1 MIPSPRL
8 SRASKVLVISVV
20 VALLGLGV
28 HPAYGGVNLSPDEV
42 EMLVLLNGE
51 RTSRG
56 LPALEVDPR
65 LMEVARGHSREMI
78 ALDYF
83 SHISPVQ
90 GVLSERLEKAGLRK
104 WETAGEN
111 LAGAPD
117 CEEAHSALL
126 QSPEHRANILD
137 PSYTH
142 VGIGVVD
149 GSPYGKMF
157 TQDFVE
163 HAGATASSSPMSIGV
178 PLEAPANG
186 GAEEPS
192 VVSTRL
198 APLEARAPN
207 GTSGVEARRA
217 TVDGNILLLIGSLLS
232 IEVLLRIL
240 EDKKR
245 RFNFVRAL
253 RKDWHFITGLAPAQR
268 SVKQWPA
275 ISHFR

>member
-1 MIPSPRL
+1 MIPSSRL
-8 SRASKVLVISVV
+8 SRASKVLVILVV
-20 VALLGLGV
+20 VALLGLGI
-28 HPAYGGVNLSPDEV
+28 HPAYGGVDLSSDEAK
-42 EMLVLLNGE
+42 MLVLLNRE

-65 LMEVARGHSREMI
+65 LTEVARDHSREMI

-83 SHISPVQ
+83 SHTSPVH

-117 CEEAHSALL
+117 CEEARSALL

-149 GSPYGKMF
+149 GGPYGKMF
-157 TQDFVE
+157 TQDFAE
-163 HAGATASSSPMSIGV
+163 HTGATASSSSGQEIGTEV
-178 PLEAPANG
+178 SVEAPSGTERFTVA
-186 GAEEPS
+186 
-192 VVSTRL
+192 STRL
-198 APLEARAPN
+198 APLEARASN

-245 RFNFVRAL
+245 RYAFLQAL
-253 RKDWHFITGLAPAQR
+253 GRDWHFVAGAAPAQR
-268 SVKQWPA
+268 FAKQ
-275 ISHFR
+275 